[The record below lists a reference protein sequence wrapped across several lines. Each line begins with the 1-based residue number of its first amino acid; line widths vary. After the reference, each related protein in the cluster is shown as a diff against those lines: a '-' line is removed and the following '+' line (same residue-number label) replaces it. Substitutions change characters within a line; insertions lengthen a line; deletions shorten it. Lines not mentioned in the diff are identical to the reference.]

1 LDEPSK
7 RVIVID
13 DDESRRSATC
23 AMIEREGYFATPA
36 LHLLHLAELLNEEM
50 PTVVVRDVSI
60 PQTTRDVREREAELR
75 EIVDRRCP
83 VILYGHRPPFEVSE
97 LDGTSRASVHVPSGD
112 GGRNLIAL
120 LRRLLPL
127 GGGLRT
133 SPPSSSGNM
142 SRLLQNV
149 RLLLIDDSEMT
160 LEIMQ
165 AKLAEVGF
173 DVRIAVALGEVRSIV
188 AHWQPNL
195 IVADIVRPDIPGD
208 ELCARL
214 KDTVRRPDVLIV
226 LCSSLPDEEI
236 APLAR
241 AARADGWVS
250 KAAGLDA
257 LVGRIQ
263 ALSYVLLRG
272 RSDRPMGAP

>member
-1 LDEPSK
+1 MSDVPK
-7 RVIVID
+7 RVLVVD
-13 DDESRRSATC
+13 DDAVRRSATC
-23 AMIEREGYFATPA
+23 ARIERAGYLATPV
-36 LHLLHLAELLNEEM
+36 LHLVHLGELLEDDL
-50 PTVVVRDVSI
+50 PTVVLRDVSL
-60 PQTTRDVREREAELR
+60 PQTAAEIRQREAELR
-75 EIVDRRCP
+75 VVVDRRCP
-83 VILYGHRPPFEVSE
+83 IILYGNRPEMEVSE
-97 LDGTSRASVHVPSGD
+97 LDGRARASAHVPSGD
-112 GGRNLIAL
+112 GGRSLMAL
-120 LRRLLPL
+120 LKRLLPL
-127 GGGLRT
+127 ETASRT
-133 SPPSSSGNM
+133 TPPSSEGNM

-165 AKLAEVGF
+165 AKLSEVGF

-214 KDTVRRPDVLIV
+214 KESVRRPDVLIV
-226 LCSSLPDEEI
+226 LCSSLPDEDI

>member
-1 LDEPSK
+1 M
-7 RVIVID
+7 ID
-13 DDESRRSATC
+13 DDASRRRATC
-23 AMIEREGYFATPA
+23 VLLEREGYLAVPA
-36 LHLLHLAELLNEEM
+36 FDLTHVAELLGVDL
-50 PTVVVRDVSI
+50 PTVVLRDVSV
-60 PQTTRDVREREAELR
+60 PQTLGEVRGREAALR
-75 EIVDRRCP
+75 DMVDRRCP
-83 VILYGHRPPFEVSE
+83 IVLFGNRPMMEVSE
-97 LDGTSRASVHVPSGD
+97 LDGSAGASAHVPTSS
-112 GGRNLIAL
+112 LITL
-120 LRRLLPL
+120 LRRILPL
-127 GGGLRT
+127 VPTSRT
-133 SPPSSSGNM
+133 MPPSSAGTM

-165 AKLAEVGF
+165 AKLSQVGF

-188 AHWQPNL
+188 THWQPNL
-195 IVADIVRPDIPGD
+195 IVADIVRPDIPGN
-208 ELCARL
+208 ELGARL
-214 KDTVRRPDVLIV
+214 KDTVRRSDVLV
-226 LCSSLPDEEI
+226 LLCSSLPDEDI